1 MMSQNRQP
9 NYNIVQATAVEN
21 VYETLDQLHSAAS
34 FGNQETLSGMSN
46 AETLKWLQ
54 EVIYMAQETIVE
66 IENQQT
72 WQQPILRIIESK
84 NSEQEKVICLGHD

>member
-9 NYNIVQATAVEN
+9 NINIVQATAVDHI
-21 VYETLDQLHSAAS
+21 YEVLDQLHTAAS
-34 FGNQETLSGMSN
+34 IGDQQALSGMNN
-46 AETLKWLQ
+46 AETLKWLH

-66 IENQQT
+66 IENQRA
-72 WQQPILRIIESK
+72 WQQPVLRIIESK